1 MVQEVQ
7 EVQDTRFTI
16 NRHSHRITSQASSLR
31 HYPVAGGRGLSS
43 MLNMSQSAGNSEG
56 LAEGQVFAGYTIVR
70 RLGAGGM
77 GHVYLA
83 QHPRLPRRDALKI
96 LPGNLTEDSE
106 FRQRFNREADLAASL
121 YHEHIVGIH
130 DRGEYQGQLWIS
142 MDYVEG
148 TDAAKLLRSQYPS
161 GMPKADVAEIISAVA
176 DALDHAHSRGLLHRD
191 VKPANILLGSSSQA
205 SPRRRILLADFGIAR
220 EMGEISGL
228 TATNMLVGTTA
239 YCAPEQLQGND
250 LDARADQ
257 YALGCTAF
265 NLLTGVAPYQH
276 SNPAVVISQHL
287 SAAPPLVSERRPE
300 LAELDAVIA
309 KAMAKDPADRY
320 ATCADF
326 AAALAGQ
333 GLTAPAAVAGPTE
346 VIATPKN
353 SAEGSAKAGGNRR
366 GPAMVIA
373 ALVAVAL
380 VAVAA
385 VVGVRMLGARA
396 SHRNSSAPSASV
408 VPPGSGGGAP
418 PSAPALKLTSQ
429 ITDLSG
435 VLGPVEHA
443 GVERALTRLYN
454 QRGTHLWVVYVNNF
468 GGLKPFRW
476 AEDTMLANGFADTD
490 AILAVAT
497 DQPSFSFRV
506 PNAVIQGKT
515 IDLEIIRRDRIW
527 PAVSHRE
534 WARAAIVAAN
544 GLDVAR
550 S

>member
-1 MVQEVQ
+1 
-7 EVQDTRFTI
+7 
-16 NRHSHRITSQASSLR
+16 
-31 HYPVAGGRGLSS
+31 
-43 MLNMSQSAGNSEG
+43 MSQSGGNSEG
-56 LAEGQVFAGYTIVR
+56 LTEGQVFAGYTIVR

-96 LPGNLTEDSE
+96 LPANLTEDLE
-106 FRQRFNREADLAASL
+106 FRQRFNREAELAASL

-130 DRGEYQGQLWIS
+130 DRGEHQGQLWIS

-191 VKPANILLGSSSQA
+191 VKPANILLGSSSPA

-265 NLLTGVAPYQH
+265 NLLTGVAPFQH

-300 LAELDAVIA
+300 FAELDAVIA
-309 KAMAKDPADRY
+309 KAMAKDPKERF
-320 ATCADF
+320 ATCADL
-326 AAALAGQ
+326 ASALAGQ
-333 GLTAPAAVAGPTE
+333 GLTAPAVVTGPTE
-346 VIATPKN
+346 VIAAPKN
-353 SAEGSAKAGGNRR
+353 SDQGSAKARGSRR
-366 GPAMVIA
+366 GPAMIVA

-385 VVGVRMLGARA
+385 VVGVRMLGTRG
-396 SHRNSSAPSASV
+396 HHKNSTAPSASV
-408 VPPGSGGGAP
+408 AP
-418 PSAPALKLTSQ
+418 PTVSSVPAQEPVLKLTSQ

-435 VLGPVEHA
+435 VLGPVEHDA
-443 GVERALTRLYN
+443 VDRAITNLFN
-454 QRGTHLWVVYVNNF
+454 GRGTRLWVVYVNNF

-476 AEDTMLANGFADTD
+476 AEDTMRANGFADTD

-497 DQPSFSFRV
+497 DQPSYSFRV
-506 PNAVIQGKT
+506 PNAVIQGKA
-515 IDLEIIRRDRIW
+515 IDLEIIRRDHIG
-527 PAVSHRE
+527 PAVFHRQ
-534 WARAAIVAAN
+534 WTRAAIAAAQ
-544 GLDVAR
+544 GLDVAP

>member
-1 MVQEVQ
+1 
-7 EVQDTRFTI
+7 
-16 NRHSHRITSQASSLR
+16 
-31 HYPVAGGRGLSS
+31 
-43 MLNMSQSAGNSEG
+43 MSQSAGNSEG

-96 LPGNLTEDSE
+96 LPSNLTEDLE

-148 TDAAKLLRSQYPS
+148 TDAAKLLDSQYPS

-191 VKPANILLGSSSQA
+191 VKPANILLGSSSPA

-265 NLLTGVAPYQH
+265 NLLTGVAPFQH

-287 SAAPPLVSERRPE
+287 SAAPPLVSDRRPE

-309 KAMAKDPADRY
+309 KAMAKDPIGTVCDVRGFRVGTCRPGPYCPGRRGGTDGSDGGPDRSDRGTSTRQAAGAGDGDRGAGRRRAGRGGRGGRCAHAGRAGSSQDQQRPFGVGGATDCQRCAAHISAGAQADQPDHRSIRR
-320 ATCADF
+320 AGPPRARRR
-326 AAALAGQ
+326 GQ
-333 GLTAPAAVAGPTE
+333 GPHQALRRARHPPV
-346 VIATPKN
+346 
-353 SAEGSAKAGGNRR
+353 GG
-366 GPAMVIA
+366 V
-373 ALVAVAL
+373 
-380 VAVAA
+380 
-385 VVGVRMLGARA
+385 
-396 SHRNSSAPSASV
+396 H
-408 VPPGSGGGAP
+408 
-418 PSAPALKLTSQ
+418 Q
-429 ITDLSG
+429 
-435 VLGPVEHA
+435 
-443 GVERALTRLYN
+443 
-454 QRGTHLWVVYVNNF
+454 
-468 GGLKPFRW
+468 
-476 AEDTMLANGFADTD
+476 
-490 AILAVAT
+490 
-497 DQPSFSFRV
+497 
-506 PNAVIQGKT
+506 
-515 IDLEIIRRDRIW
+515 
-527 PAVSHRE
+527 
-534 WARAAIVAAN
+534 
-544 GLDVAR
+544 
-550 S
+550 